1 MQISKK
7 ALLAVS
13 VFTLFGFSF
22 IAYII
27 LSFSSEFS
35 YAQIFESDQVFM
47 SILIGLGLGALI
59 GLIAVGLLQLPFLNE
74 TKTFYAKMFQN
85 IDLNWSDILFY
96 SFCAG
101 VGEEILF
108 RGALQ
113 PLLGLWFTAV
123 IFVFLHG
130 YLTLSDWR
138 KSIYG
143 LFLILVSAG
152 FGYLTKYFDI
162 FAAMAA
168 HFIYDVIMFAKLHR
182 DSKKN
187 LESENSDHET

>member
-47 SILIGLGLGALI
+47 SIFIGLGLGALV

-113 PLLGLWFTAV
+113 LLLGLWFTAV

-143 LFLILVSAG
+143 LFLI
-152 FGYLTKYFDI
+152 
-162 FAAMAA
+162 
-168 HFIYDVIMFAKLHR
+168 
-182 DSKKN
+182 
-187 LESENSDHET
+187 

>member
-22 IAYII
+22 IAYFI

-35 YAQIFESDQVFM
+35 YAQIFETDQALV
-47 SILIGLGLGALI
+47 STLIGLGVGTLA
-59 GLIAVGLLQLPFLNE
+59 GLIAIGLLELPFLKE
-74 TKTFYAKMFQN
+74 TRTFYTKMFQN
-85 IDLNWSDILFY
+85 IELNWSDILFY

-130 YLTLSDWR
+130 YLTVADWK
-138 KSIYG
+138 KSMYG
-143 LFLILVSAG
+143 LFLILVSAA
-152 FGYLTKYFDI
+152 FGYLTEYFDI

-168 HFIYDVIMFAKLHR
+168 HFIYDVIMFAKLMY
-182 DSKKN
+182 DGKSLKTEN
-187 LESENSDHET
+187 NESEA